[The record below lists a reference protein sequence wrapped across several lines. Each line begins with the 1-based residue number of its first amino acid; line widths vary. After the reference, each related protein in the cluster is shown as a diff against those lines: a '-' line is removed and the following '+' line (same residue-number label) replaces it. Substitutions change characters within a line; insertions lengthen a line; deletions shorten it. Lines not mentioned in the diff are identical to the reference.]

1 MPAAIIIGASSGIG
15 AALAQQ
21 LANDGWQLGLMARRT
36 DAMES
41 IAKDFPVPATIR
53 YLDLSDYTQSM
64 EAFRTM
70 VADMGAVDV
79 VIANSGINFLFPD
92 ATQTEAVIR
101 VNVLGLV
108 GCMEHAKDHFLQQG
122 YGHLVCI
129 TSIAGIRG
137 SGPSPVYG
145 ASKAF
150 LINYLEG
157 LRKQVHRKGHNLS
170 ITDVRPGYVA
180 TDMTAGQ
187 KGLFW
192 LTPQEEAARQIR
204 QAIAAKKQI
213 IYVSPRWKLVAL
225 VLRLIPYSLY
235 KHVGG

>member
-1 MPAAIIIGASSGIG
+1 
-15 AALAQQ
+15 
-21 LANDGWQLGLMARRT
+21 
-36 DAMES
+36 MES
-41 IAKDFPVPATIR
+41 MAKDFPAPATIR
-53 YLDLSDYTQSM
+53 YLDLTDYDKSM
-64 EAFRTM
+64 ETFRNLLTE
-70 VADMGAVDV
+70 MGTVDL

-108 GCMEHAKDHFLQQG
+108 GCMELAKSHLLQQG

-157 LRKQVHRKGHNLS
+157 VRKQVHRKGYNLH

-192 LTPQEEAARQIR
+192 LTPQQEAARQIR
-204 QAIAAKKQI
+204 QAIAAKKPV
-213 IYVSPRWKLVAL
+213 IYVSPRWRLVAL
-225 VLRLIPYSLY
+225 ALRVIPYSLY